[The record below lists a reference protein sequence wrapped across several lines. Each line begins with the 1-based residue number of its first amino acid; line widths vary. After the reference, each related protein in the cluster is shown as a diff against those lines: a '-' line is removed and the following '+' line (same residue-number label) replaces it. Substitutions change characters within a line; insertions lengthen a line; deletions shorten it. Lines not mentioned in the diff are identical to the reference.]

1 MKTKFT
7 LLFLW
12 AAMLGLQ
19 AQQTMPG
26 LPPPPGPMTAAERAA
41 MIQKRMQARQRG
53 ATNNAA
59 AVTPAAA
66 ATPAPATPAI
76 PSFPNL
82 PGATPSQMAGNTP
95 ATTAASTTGTAPAAP
110 EEMIPAKTINFQGVD
125 VSQVLEVYAGLV
137 NRTILRANLPEAK
150 IVLKTQT
157 PLTKSEAIQ
166 ALQAVLALN
175 GISVVNIGDKF
186 VKVLQSDQAQ
196 TAGAEF
202 DHSSAESLPSL
213 GSYVTHIVQLKYTK
227 PSEVATIIQPFGKLQ
242 NSAVPFDNNGVLVL
256 RDYAENVKRMLEII
270 SQIDVNI
277 PAEYTSEVIPIR
289 YAQAADI
296 ASALNSLGGS
306 GGTTV
311 SFGTSGMGS
320 SVSGMSGGRSGG
332 FGGGG
337 FGGSSFG
344 GSGYGGSSGGFN
356 GLSSGGGFGSQN
368 RSSFGGSTS
377 ANPNGT
383 PSTGTSFAQRLNNIV
398 NAAASTGGGAGGN
411 SKQDAIQVFGQAK
424 IIADQRSNALL
435 VFATKSD
442 MVNIKNVINQL
453 DVLLA
458 QVLIEAVILDVSL
471 NKAFNFSMSV
481 AQNPVVNSKN
491 YLAGGGGYNNSGG
504 SPFLNFLNSTT
515 NTTTIGT
522 NTASL
527 FGNALPSGGGM
538 NYFGN
543 IGPTWD
549 IALSALQSDST
560 ANVIQKPRIQ
570 TSQAKAATFFVGQ
583 TVPYVTGTYYGGGY
597 SGGNSSQYSQLSV
610 GVELDVTPFI
620 NPDGLVVMDI
630 NQEIDDVNGYTQIDG
645 NKVPTTTK
653 RTLSSEIAVRDQDT
667 IILGGFVR
675 DDKSKAKSGV
685 PLLSDIPLLGNLF
698 TSRSDT
704 KDREELLV
712 LMRPTVL
719 KTPEA
724 ASHQTIK
731 EEQRLPGISSAQ
743 AEQAEYERTLIDAQR
758 KLEKARAKKGHT
770 DGYYNVTI
778 PTDAVGTNGVPV
790 TNSVPVAAPVTNP

>member
-1 MKTKFT
+1 M
-7 LLFLW
+7 
-12 AAMLGLQ
+12 
-19 AQQTMPG
+19 
-26 LPPPPGPMTAAERAA
+26 
-41 MIQKRMQARQRG
+41 
-53 ATNNAA
+53 
-59 AVTPAAA
+59 
-66 ATPAPATPAI
+66 
-76 PSFPNL
+76 
-82 PGATPSQMAGNTP
+82 
-95 ATTAASTTGTAPAAP
+95 
-110 EEMIPAKTINFQGVD
+110 
-125 VSQVLEVYAGLV
+125 
-137 NRTILRANLPEAK
+137 
-150 IVLKTQT
+150 
-157 PLTKSEAIQ
+157 
-166 ALQAVLALN
+166 
-175 GISVVNIGDKF
+175 
-186 VKVLQSDQAQ
+186 
-196 TAGAEF
+196 
-202 DHSSAESLPSL
+202 
-213 GSYVTHIVQLKYTK
+213 
-227 PSEVATIIQPFGKLQ
+227 
-242 NSAVPFDNNGVLVL
+242 
-256 RDYAENVKRMLEII
+256 
-270 SQIDVNI
+270 
-277 PAEYTSEVIPIR
+277 
-289 YAQAADI
+289 
-296 ASALNSLGGS
+296 
-306 GGTTV
+306 
-311 SFGTSGMGS
+311 
-320 SVSGMSGGRSGG
+320 
-332 FGGGG
+332 
-337 FGGSSFG
+337 
-344 GSGYGGSSGGFN
+344 
-356 GLSSGGGFGSQN
+356 
-368 RSSFGGSTS
+368 
-377 ANPNGT
+377 
-383 PSTGTSFAQRLNNIV
+383 
-398 NAAASTGGGAGGN
+398 
-411 SKQDAIQVFGQAK
+411 
-424 IIADQRSNALL
+424 
-435 VFATKSD
+435 
-442 MVNIKNVINQL
+442 
-453 DVLLA
+453 
-458 QVLIEAVILDVSL
+458 LIEAVILDVSL

-481 AQNPVVNSKN
+481 AQNPVVNKN
-491 YLAGGGGYNNSGG
+491 NTLAGAGGFNNSSG

-515 NTTTIGT
+515 NGYSIGT
-522 NTASL
+522 NSSSI

-543 IGPTWD
+543 IGQTWD
-549 IALSALQSDST
+549 VALSALQSDSS

-778 PTDAVGTNGVPV
+778 PADAVDTNSIPVTNTVPVAVPV
-790 TNSVPVAAPVTNP
+790 TNP